1 MTEASSQNKPY
12 RRKAL
17 NKLGERIGKPPVPA
31 RDAATVILVRES
43 EDKSFEIYLMR
54 RHRNQAFMGGAFVFP
69 GGRLDEKD
77 CDPALLPFIYGMTP
91 GEASRMLH
99 EADLPGMKAM
109 GLFLSAIRETFEE
122 CGILLAVDKSGKP
135 LDPAFLDA
143 PSLLKYR
150 HSLHEGLITLGEFA
164 ESAGIL
170 FAPHFL
176 IPYSHWITPEVE
188 AKRFDTR
195 FFLTHCPE
203 GQVCVYDSMEL
214 TEARWT
220 APGKALADHKA
231 GQIVLMPP
239 TLKTMEEISGCKTME
254 KLFNFVREQE
264 IYPILPEAFIME
276 NGFGVKLPHDRDY
289 TIEPYRRPYRN
300 NEASRIIHQ
309 DGIWRTAFP
318 D

>member
-1 MTEASSQNKPY
+1 M
-12 RRKAL
+12 
-17 NKLGERIGKPPVPA
+17 GKPPVPT
-31 RDAATVILVRES
+31 RDAATVILLRDANE
-43 EDKSFEIYLMR
+43 SFEIYLMR

-77 CDPALLPFIYGMTP
+77 CDLALLPFVHGMTP
-91 GEASRMLH
+91 GEASQKLH
-99 EADLPGMKAM
+99 DPDLPGMKAM

-122 CGILLAVDKSGKP
+122 CGILLALDKSGGA

-150 HSLHEGLITLGEFA
+150 HSLHEGLMTLGEFA

-170 FAPHFL
+170 FAPRFL

-195 FFLTHCPE
+195 FFLTLCPE
-203 GQVCVYDSMEL
+203 GQVCVYDSLEL
-214 TEARWT
+214 TEARWST
-220 APGKALADHKA
+220 PEKALADHKA
-231 GQIVLMPP
+231 GQIILMPP
-239 TLKTMEEISGCKTME
+239 TLKTIEEISGCKTVEM
-254 KLFNFVREQE
+254 LFDFAHERE
-264 IYPILPEAFIME
+264 IYAILPEAFIMD
-276 NGFGVKLPHDRDY
+276 NGFGVKLPYDPEY
-289 TIEPYRRPYRN
+289 TIESHRRPYRN
-300 NEASRIIHQ
+300 NEPSRIVNR